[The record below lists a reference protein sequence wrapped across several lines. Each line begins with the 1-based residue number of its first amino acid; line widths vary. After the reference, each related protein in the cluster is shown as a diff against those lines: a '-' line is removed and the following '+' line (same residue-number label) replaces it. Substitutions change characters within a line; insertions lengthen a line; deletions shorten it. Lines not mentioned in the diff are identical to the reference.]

1 MEVPTVPADAKLHF
15 PMDDLIEP
23 VKPQGGS
30 DGLSNTIDVSHL
42 PAMTSWESL
51 SARAISR

>member
-42 PAMTSWESL
+42 PAMTS
-51 SARAISR
+51 